1 MTTQTEKMILVPEAT
16 VKLSLEVLQKL
27 WLLGDHA
34 ASIANPAI
42 TAIKEALESDRIS
55 QPCRCG
61 KETVGWC
68 ISNSCRKAGL
78 AQQDQSCPECVF
90 GVCHCKE
97 QPEQEPNYKA
107 MYDKAVEQYNTLSKS
122 LENPSCG
129 VAQSKEPGQKCKSS
143 TPSTGRPDFN
153 CPDKMCGWLGECIE
167 ATKPQPKE
175 PEPAPL
181 AAQKDAVFAA
191 SIEFLGTLTGM
202 MPPPIETAPAEVFK
216 PFRDFTEKVCSI
228 FPKASLTDE
237 IVVALK
243 DARGVISSINSGF
256 ANKLIINDEPV
267 YWQREEWVKW
277 ALNEVLPAVDHA
289 IEAAVLRSKT

>member
-34 ASIANPAI
+34 AGIANPAI
-42 TAIKEALESDRIS
+42 TTMKEALESDRIS

-61 KETVGWC
+61 KDTVGWC

-97 QPEQEPNYKA
+97 QPEREPNYKA

-129 VAQSKEPGQKCKSS
+129 VAQS
-143 TPSTGRPDFN
+143 
-153 CPDKMCGWLGECIE
+153 
-167 ATKPQPKE
+167 KE